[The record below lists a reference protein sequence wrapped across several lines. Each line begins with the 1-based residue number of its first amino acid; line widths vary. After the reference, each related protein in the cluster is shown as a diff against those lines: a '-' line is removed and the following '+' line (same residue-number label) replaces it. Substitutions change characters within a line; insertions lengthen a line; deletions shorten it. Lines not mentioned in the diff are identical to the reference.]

1 MSANASAL
9 AALMRQLNSYAI
21 VRDYLVTFTSDLAV
35 TTANSV
41 KMQASSLSQL
51 TRNTNQLTRFTS
63 VVLPLLLLSL
73 LYTRMK

>member
-9 AALMRQLNSYAI
+9 AALMRQLNSDAV

-73 LYTRMK
+73 FYTRMK

>member
-1 MSANASAL
+1 
-9 AALMRQLNSYAI
+9 MRQMNSYAV

-51 TRNTNQLTRFTS
+51 TQNTNQLTRFTS

>member
-9 AALMRQLNSYAI
+9 AALMRQLNSDAV

-63 VVLPLLLLSL
+63 VVLPLLFLSSF
-73 LYTRMK
+73 YTRMK